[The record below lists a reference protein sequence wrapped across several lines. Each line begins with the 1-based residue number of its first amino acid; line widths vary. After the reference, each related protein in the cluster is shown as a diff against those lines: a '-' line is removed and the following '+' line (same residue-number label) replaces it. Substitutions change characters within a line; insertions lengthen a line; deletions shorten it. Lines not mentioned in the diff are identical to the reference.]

1 MRQLSLAAAK
11 LPDIEKAKL
20 WIVEWCPFVVGYS
33 GTGEPYE
40 FIGRYA
46 GVIAKATASDLF
58 FERQKEHIGYAMSM
72 IAHSRFTD
80 PASAVASVYLV
91 TRLEFFFRILSGVL
105 NFDGTWKDERV
116 RTRYGK
122 EILTGLELRKRVN
135 DVAVTY
141 KIATIDKSNSRT
153 SHLRDLDDRIAAKL
167 ERAHPSA
174 AYSDI
179 GDRIALLRHR
189 GAHGVW
195 GDLSGDAV
203 FYGLLTAIIFLAQT

>member
-1 MRQLSLAAAK
+1 MDIVSRMRQLSLAAAK

-80 PASAVASVYLV
+80 PASAVASV
-91 TRLEFFFRILSGVL
+91 S
-105 NFDGTWKDERV
+105 
-116 RTRYGK
+116 
-122 EILTGLELRKRVN
+122 
-135 DVAVTY
+135 VTY